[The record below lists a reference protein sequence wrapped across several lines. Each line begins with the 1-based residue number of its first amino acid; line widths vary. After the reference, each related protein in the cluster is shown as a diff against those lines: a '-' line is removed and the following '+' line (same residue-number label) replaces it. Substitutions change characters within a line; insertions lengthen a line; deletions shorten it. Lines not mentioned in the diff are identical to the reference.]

1 MTELKWNA
9 GSISLRKVFAFL
21 LAICMCV
28 SSIGMNVGAAGA
40 NETTA
45 RETVQTPDQ
54 VQTPDVPTPEKP
66 VTKVTLNTTSLTL
79 TAGESATLTA
89 TVTPG
94 DATNKTIKWSS
105 SNPNVAAV
113 SGGKV
118 TAVSAGESVITAEA
132 GNQKA
137 TCKVNVKAKEPVKP
151 PVVAVTKIVLNK
163 TSMSL
168 KVGASETLRATVT
181 PANATDKTITWSS
194 SNTKI
199 ATVDKTGKVKAA
211 SSGTARI
218 TAKTSNG
225 KTAVCTVTVTKPVV
239 KVTSVKLNRTKLTL
253 NKGKTVSLKATV
265 NPSGATNK
273 RVSWKSSNTKVAT
286 VDKNG
291 KVKAVSKGTATIT
304 VTTADGSKRATC
316 KVTVKIPATKISVN
330 TKQLYIQ
337 KGKRA
342 TIKAT
347 MGPVETTDKITVK
360 VSNKNVTV
368 KAGKNGEFTITGKK
382 NGKATVTL
390 TTTSGKRATVSVS
403 VEKRAVK
410 AKSVKLNKKNATL
423 VAGKTITLKAAIN
436 PKKTTDTLSWKSSN
450 KKVATVDKFGVVT
463 AKKAGT
469 ATITVT
475 TSSGKTAKC
484 KITVPGVTLQKK
496 SATIKVRKTVQIKV
510 KSTIV
515 KKDTI
520 KSCRSSNSK
529 VAKVDKKGKVTGVK
543 AGTATITVTMKSG
556 ATATFKVTV
565 KK

>member
-118 TAVSAGESVITAEA
+118 TAVSAGEAVITAEA

-423 VAGKTITLKAAIN
+423 VAGKTMTLKAAIN

>member
-45 RETVQTPDQ
+45 RESVQTPDQ

-118 TAVSAGESVITAEA
+118 TAVSAGEAVITAEA

-403 VEKRAVK
+403 VEKRAIK

>member
-118 TAVSAGESVITAEA
+118 TAVSAGEAVITAEA

-265 NPSGATNK
+265 KPSGATNK
-273 RVSWKSSNTKVAT
+273 RVSWKSSNTKV
-286 VDKNG
+286 
-291 KVKAVSKGTATIT
+291 VKAVSKGTATIT

-423 VAGKTITLKAAIN
+423 VAGKTMTLKAAIN

>member
-40 NETTA
+40 NEKTA
-45 RETVQTPDQ
+45 RESVQTPDQ

-118 TAVSAGESVITAEA
+118 TAVSAGEAVITAEA

-211 SSGTARI
+211 SAGTARI

-403 VEKRAVK
+403 VEKRAIK

>member
-118 TAVSAGESVITAEA
+118 TAVSAGEAVITAEA